1 MMKYMEDFASTVE
14 RTAAASAI
22 RLAKPSRRA
31 VLQGAGAFTLAAY
44 SAPAQAFV
52 KYPTGGEAMPR
63 GIVYD
68 PLVFVSL
75 ETDGTVTIT
84 AHRSEMGTGSRTS
97 LPMVIAD
104 EMEADWSRVKIVQ
117 APGDEPKYGNQDTDG
132 SRSMRHH
139 LQSMRQIGAS
149 IRHMLVEAAAAE
161 WQVDPKDVK
170 VENHVVSAGSKR
182 AGFGELA
189 EAAMKVTVPEFDALD
204 FKDEADFRYIG
215 KGEVEIT
222 DLHDITTGK
231 AVYGA
236 DVSLPGMKYAAVAR
250 PPVVGGK
257 VKSFD
262 DKAARKVRGFVD
274 CVEVKG
280 QNIPAKFAPLGGL
293 AVVADNTWAAIQGR
307 DALQIEWDD
316 GPHGEYESE
325 AYRAEMEKAAKAP
338 GKVLRDQGDW
348 DGAAKS
354 AKKTF
359 ARSYHQAHMAHIPME
374 TPVAVARFEDGKLE
388 VWGPMQSPYGARED
402 LAKHFGMEIG
412 DVTVHTTLLGG
423 GFGRKSKC
431 DYAIEAAII
440 AKKVGAPVRVQW
452 TREDDVKH
460 SFYHTTSVEHIEVA
474 LDDDD
479 KVTGW
484 RHNSV
489 APSIL
494 STFAPDSGHQFMIEQ
509 GMGHVDLPF
518 DIENIRCENGKAMA
532 HTRIGWYR
540 AVSNVPRAFAIQSFV
555 AELADELG
563 KDQLEMLLEM
573 IGPARTL
580 DPAEMKVPE
589 DFWNYGEP
597 KGAYSIDTGR
607 LSNVAKMAAEGAGW
621 GKDLPDGEGIGL
633 AAHRSF
639 VSYVGTAA
647 RVKIVDGE
655 IRVPEIHMAV
665 DCGFA
670 ANPERIRSQMEGAA
684 VMGMTLALHSG
695 ITFEDGRVMQSN
707 FYDYDVVRADN
718 FPEKV
723 VTHIV
728 EHPFSVHASGV
739 GEPGVPPIA
748 PAIMNAVFNAT
759 GKRLR
764 SLPTGPSVD
773 I

>member
-1 MMKYMEDFASTVE
+1 MMKYMESIAPV
-14 RTAAASAI
+14 AASVI

-44 SAPAQAFV
+44 GTPAQAFV
-52 KYPTGGEAMPR
+52 KYPTGGTTMAR

-75 ETDGTVTIT
+75 DTDGTVTIT
-84 AHRSEMGTGSRTS
+84 AHRAEMGTGSRTS

-161 WQVDPKDVK
+161 WQVDPEDVK
-170 VENHVVSAGSKR
+170 VENHTVSSGSKR
-182 AGFGELA
+182 AGFGDFA
-189 EAAMKVTVPEFDALD
+189 EAAMKIDVPEFEALD
-204 FKDEADFRYIG
+204 FKDEKDFRYIG
-215 KGEVEIT
+215 KGETPIT

-236 DVSLPGMKYAAVAR
+236 DVSLPGMKYACIAR
-250 PPVVGGK
+250 PPVVGGT

-262 DKAARKVRGFVD
+262 DGAARKIGGFVD
-274 CVEVKG
+274 CVEIKG
-280 QNIPAKFAPLGGL
+280 QNIPAKFAPLGGV

-307 DALQIEWDD
+307 DALKIDWDD
-316 GPHGEYESE
+316 GPHGDYESV
-325 AYRAEMEKAAKAP
+325 AYRADMEKAAKAP

-348 DGAAKS
+348 DAAVKG

-359 ARSYHQAHMAHIPME
+359 ARTYHQAHMAHIPME
-374 TPVAVARFEDGKLE
+374 TPVAIARFEDGKLE

-440 AKKVGAPVRVQW
+440 AKEIDAPVRVQW

-460 SFYHTTSVEHIEVA
+460 SFYHTTSVEHIEVTV
-474 LDDDD
+474 DEEDE
-479 KVTGW
+479 VTGW

-494 STFAPDSGHQFMIEQ
+494 STFAPDSGHQFMIEN

-532 HTRIGWYR
+532 HARIGWYR

-563 KDQLEMLLEM
+563 KDQLDMLLEM
-573 IGPARTL
+573 IGPARKL

-621 GKDLPDGEGIGL
+621 GEKLPDGEGIGL

-655 IRVPEIHMAV
+655 IRVPEIHMAI

-695 ITFEDGRVMQSN
+695 ITFENGRVMQSN
-707 FYDYDVVRADN
+707 FYDYDVVRSDN

-759 GKRLR
+759 GQRLR

-773 I
+773 T